1 MVPRDGIEP
10 SLLSE
15 PDFESGASTSST
27 TPASGKTF
35 SIPAMELLRIS
46 LKRDQTDVFQS
57 LSLTLPERRIGL
69 IGPNGSGKSSL
80 LRLIKGILKPD
91 AGELRVPNRV
101 GFVFQNPDHQL
112 LFPTVMEELC
122 FGLIDQGVSKLEAEQ
137 KAGALL
143 AQYNLLQLKDKAT
156 HELSDGQ
163 KQLLCILSV
172 LLDGAELLLFD
183 EPCSSLDRKT
193 TEFIMQVIAGLPIPV
208 MMATHDLRLLKDFDR
223 IIWLE
228 SGAVLHDGNAQTLIA
243 AYEAQ

>member
-1 MVPRDGIEP
+1 VNVEGTLKLGRQAAAAGVRR
-10 SLLSE
+10 
-15 PDFESGASTSST
+15 FVFVSSIKVNGE
-27 TPASGKTF
+27 A
-35 SIPAMELLRIS
+35 
-46 LKRDQTDVFQS
+46 
-57 LSLTLPERRIGL
+57 TLPGHPFSADDEPAPL
-69 IGPNGSGKSSL
+69 DPY
-80 LRLIKGILKPD
+80 
-91 AGELRVPNRV
+91 
-101 GFVFQNPDHQL
+101 
-112 LFPTVMEELC
+112 
-122 FGLIDQGVSKLEAEQ
+122 GVSKLEAEQ

>member
-1 MVPRDGIEP
+1 
-10 SLLSE
+10 
-15 PDFESGASTSST
+15 
-27 TPASGKTF
+27 
-35 SIPAMELLRIS
+35 
-46 LKRDQTDVFQS
+46 
-57 LSLTLPERRIGL
+57 
-69 IGPNGSGKSSL
+69 
-80 LRLIKGILKPD
+80 
-91 AGELRVPNRV
+91 VPNRV

-122 FGLIDQGVSKLEAEQ
+122 FGLIDQGVSKHEAEQ

-172 LLDGAELLLFD
+172 LLDGAELLLLD